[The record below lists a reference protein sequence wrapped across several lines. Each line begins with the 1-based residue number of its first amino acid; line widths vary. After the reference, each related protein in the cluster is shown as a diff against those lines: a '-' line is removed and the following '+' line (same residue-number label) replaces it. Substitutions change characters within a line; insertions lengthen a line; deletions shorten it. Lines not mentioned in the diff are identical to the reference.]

1 MYELTDV
8 LIYKDESHHGPA
20 VLRNDAEFA
29 EMTLLVHDYSD
40 MPVVDETLWAKKED
54 DLPFSPD
61 M

>member
-1 MYELTDV
+1 MMVKIRMYELNDV

-29 EMTLLVHDYSD
+29 EVLVYVYDQD
-40 MPVVDETLWAKKED
+40 DALPVIPE
-54 DLPFSPD
+54 